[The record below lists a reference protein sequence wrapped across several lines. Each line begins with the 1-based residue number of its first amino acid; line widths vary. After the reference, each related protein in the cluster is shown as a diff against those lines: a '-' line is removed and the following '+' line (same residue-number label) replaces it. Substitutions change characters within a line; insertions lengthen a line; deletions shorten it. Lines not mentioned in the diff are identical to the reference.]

1 MVLRERRHQTGNL
14 PRAALRG
21 RQTDFISLKNA
32 QLASSRCRSNR

>member
-1 MVLRERRHQTGNL
+1 MVLRERNQTGNL

-21 RQTDFISLKNA
+21 RQPDFIGLKHA